1 MCGRY
6 EFILGVTTA
15 HLSAVLLLL
24 ANGALA
30 SRTPLYIGGFFP
42 KSGISWTLANETI
55 PAIELAFELINND
68 SDILPGYELILSTYD
83 SEVSFFSCSVC
94 LVPFLF
100 RVLSRSL
107 LLSKRC
113 FDT

>member
-83 SEVSFFSCSVC
+83 SEVGLFFLVLFAWFLSC
-94 LVPFLF
+94 FAF
-100 RVLSRSL
+100 
-107 LLSKRC
+107 
-113 FDT
+113 